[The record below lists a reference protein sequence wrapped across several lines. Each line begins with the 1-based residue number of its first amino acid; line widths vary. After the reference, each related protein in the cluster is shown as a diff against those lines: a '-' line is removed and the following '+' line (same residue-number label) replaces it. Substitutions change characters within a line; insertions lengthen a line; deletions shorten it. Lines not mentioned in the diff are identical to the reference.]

1 MVSSTKGAEKE
12 RSSSSSKRNQERRY
26 DLGIEKERRSRRNKR
41 NQEI

>member
-12 RSSSSSKRNQERRY
+12 KSSSSKRNQERRY
-26 DLGIEKERRSRRNKR
+26 DLGTEKERRSRRNKR